1 MIRGLPQPTRRP
13 PSDLSETRVTTATVL
28 QYEAVECGAASLK
41 IVMGYL
47 GKVLPLAELRER
59 CGISRDG
66 VTAVQLKYAAIKLG
80 LEVKAFRCSAQH
92 LLEKGRFPCILF
104 WNFNHFL
111 VLEGFERGK
120 AFLSDPASGRR
131 SVEWDEFETSFTGVV
146 LELRPGAEFVAGGK
160 DPSLYRWVPS
170 LVAPYRSLLPWLV
183 LVSVAGALPEL
194 FIAGSTSQFIDG
206 FLQDGRENIAIPVI
220 WITAIAV
227 VVLIALVN
235 LQKLLLRVLGNLLLK
250 RISSL
255 LYVSLFSLPYRYFVQ
270 RMRGEVASRLILP
283 FSLVQLGVTGIV
295 DFLLSLGSGLL
306 ALIVGLLISPWLS
319 LLTLGIAGGNSALT
333 LWIREQRKG
342 DNYKLAMVQGKA
354 SGIGVYVI
362 QCIESIKAS
371 GLENESFMQ
380 WSSAFNDGL
389 AELQKQSLAT
399 ALVGLIGTTSGF
411 LLRCSVIMVG
421 GLLIIL
427 GQISLG
433 ELMAFQFLM
442 GMIQAPLA
450 QLNLLS
456 SQLQQLDGQVGR
468 TNDVIDSDVDPLV
481 RSFQFG
487 ASQLSE
493 SSEDGLRRSERQLP
507 GGLELHNLGFQFSST
522 TPMLFGGLTL
532 KLKPGEHLAI
542 VGGSGSGK
550 STLLR
555 MVAGLYQ
562 PSQGQI
568 LYDGRPWLG
577 WDDPTLRASIALVS
591 QDVFLFP
598 ATLEQNL
605 TLWDPRFNSSNAL
618 VALDDAGLLDDL
630 GGAGALGLH
639 LGEGGGNLSGGQRQ
653 RVEIARALLRQPSL
667 LLMDEATSALDDR
680 RERQVLEAVKRTP
693 RTLITVAHRLH
704 AAEISD
710 WVLVLDQGQLVE
722 QGHPRELAKSGGY
735 YSQLLE
741 AELVSQAGAQTP

>member
-1 MIRGLPQPTRRP
+1 MK
-13 PSDLSETRVTTATVL
+13 LSTNRVTTPTVL

-66 VTAVQLKYAAIKLG
+66 VTAVQLKRAAISCG
-80 LEVKAFRCSAQH
+80 LDVKAFRCSAQH
-92 LLEKGRFPCILF
+92 LRDKGAFPCILF

-111 VLEGFERGK
+111 VLEGFERGQ

-131 SVEWDEFETSFTGVV
+131 SVDWEEFETSFTGVV
-146 LELRPGAEFVAGGK
+146 LELRPGAGFEPGGRE
-160 DPSLYRWVPS
+160 PSLYRWVPG
-170 LVAPYRSLLPWLV
+170 LVAPYRSLLPWLA
-183 LVSVAGALPEL
+183 LVSLAGALPEL
-194 FIAGSTSQFIDG
+194 FIAGATSQFIDG
-206 FLQDGRENIAIPVI
+206 FLQNGRQNIAIPVI

-227 VVLIALVN
+227 VVLIALLN
-235 LQKLLLRVLGNLLLK
+235 LQKLLLRTLGNLLLK

-255 LYVSLFSLPYRYFVQ
+255 LYISLFSLPYRYFVQ
-270 RMRGEVASRLILP
+270 RMRGEVATRLILP
-283 FSLVQLGVTGIV
+283 FSLVQLSITGVV
-295 DFLLSLGSGLL
+295 DFLLSLGSGVL
-306 ALIVGLLISPWLS
+306 ALLVGVLISPWLS
-319 LLTLGIAGGNSALT
+319 LLTVAIAGGNSALT
-333 LWIREQRKG
+333 LWIRERRKG

-354 SGIGVYVI
+354 SGIGMYVI

-380 WSSAFNDGL
+380 WSASFNDGL

-411 LLRCSVIMVG
+411 LLRCSVIMLG

-427 GQISLG
+427 GQITLG

-442 GMIQAPLA
+442 GMIQAPLQ

-468 TNDVIDSDVDPLV
+468 VNDVIDTGVDPLV
-481 RSFQFG
+481 RSFQLPAARPG
-487 ASQLSE
+487 DDRAAAEPQ
-493 SSEDGLRRSERQLP
+493 RQLA
-507 GGLELHNLGFQFSST
+507 GALELRALGFQFSST
-522 TPMLFGGLTL
+522 TPMLFDGLSL
-532 KLKPGEHLAI
+532 NLAAGQHLAI

-555 MVAGLYQ
+555 LLAGLYR
-562 PSQGQI
+562 PSQGQV
-568 LYDGRPWLG
+568 LYDGRDWLD

-598 ATLEQNL
+598 ASLEQNL
-605 TLWDPRFNSSNAL
+605 TLWDPRFSSSQAL
-618 VALDDAGLLDDL
+618 TALEQAGLLDDL

-667 LLMDEATSALDDR
+667 LLMDEATSALDER
-680 RERQVLEAVKRTP
+680 RERQILAAVKATP
-693 RTLITVAHRLH
+693 RTLVTVAHRLH
-704 AAEISD
+704 SAQISD
-710 WVLVLDQGQLVE
+710 WVLVLEQGQLIE
-722 QGHPRELAKSGGY
+722 QGPPRELARAGGTY
-735 YSQLLE
+735 QRLLE
-741 AELVSQAGAQTP
+741 AELVSSGVPA

>member
-1 MIRGLPQPTRRP
+1 MTPGGPRQTHKP
-13 PSDLSETRVTTATVL
+13 PRDLSTTRVITPTVL

-41 IVMGYL
+41 IVLGYL
-47 GKVLPLAELRER
+47 GKVLPLAVLRER

-66 VTAVQLKYAAIKLG
+66 VTAVQLKRAAQSSG

-92 LLEKGRFPCILF
+92 LLEKGSFPCILF

-111 VLEGFERGK
+111 VLEGFEGGK
-120 AFLSDPASGRR
+120 AFVSDPASGRR
-131 SVEWDEFETSFTGVV
+131 SVEWEEFQTSFTGVV
-146 LELRPGAEFVAGGK
+146 LELRPGAEFSPGGK

-170 LVAPYRSLLPWLV
+170 LVKPYRSLLPWLA

-194 FIAGSTSQFIDG
+194 FIAGATSQFIDG
-206 FLQDGRENIAIPVI
+206 FLQEGRENIAIPVI

-227 VVLIALVN
+227 VVLIALLN
-235 LQKLLLRVLGNLLLK
+235 LQKLLLRTLGNLLLK
-250 RISSL
+250 RVSSL

-270 RMRGEVASRLILP
+270 RMRGEVATRLVLP
-283 FSLVQLGVTGIV
+283 FSLMQLGVNGVV

-319 LLTLGIAGGNSALT
+319 LLTVAIAGGNSALT
-333 LWIREQRKG
+333 LWIRERRKG

-354 SGIGVYVI
+354 SGIGIYVI
-362 QCIESIKAS
+362 QCIESVKAS

-380 WSSAFNDGL
+380 WSASFNDGL
-389 AELQKQSLAT
+389 AELQNQSLAT

-411 LLRCSVIMVG
+411 LLRCSVIMLG

-427 GQISLG
+427 GQITLG

-481 RSFQFG
+481 RSFQFAG
-487 ASQLSE
+487 TRLTAAG
-493 SSEDGLRRSERQLP
+493 EDADPNRERQLQ
-507 GGLELHNLGFQFSST
+507 GALELRDLGFQFSRT
-522 TPMLFGGLTL
+522 TPMLFDGLSL
-532 KLKPGEHLAI
+532 SLKPGQHLAI

-555 MVAGLYQ
+555 MLAGLYQ

-568 LYDGRPWLG
+568 LYDGREWLD

-605 TLWDPRFNSSNAL
+605 TLWDPRFGTGGAL
-618 VALDDAGLLDDL
+618 VALDEAGLLEDL
-630 GGAGALGLH
+630 GGAGALGMH

-653 RVEIARALLRQPSL
+653 RVEIARALLRQPTL

-680 RERQVLEAVKRTP
+680 RERQIFDAVKRTP

-704 AAEISD
+704 SAQISD
-710 WVLVLDQGQLVE
+710 WVLVLDQGQPVE
-722 QGHPRELAKSGGY
+722 QGHPHDLARAGGF
-735 YSQLLE
+735 YSRLLD
-741 AELVSQAGAQTP
+741 AELVSASREATP

>member
-1 MIRGLPQPTRRP
+1 MSLSTR
-13 PSDLSETRVTTATVL
+13 RVTTATVL

-66 VTAVQLKYAAIKLG
+66 VTAVQLKRAAQSCG
-80 LEVKAFRCSAQH
+80 LEVKAFRCSAQQ
-92 LLEKGRFPCILF
+92 LRKIGQFPCILF

-111 VLEGFERGK
+111 VLEGFERTQ
-120 AFLSDPASGRR
+120 AYLSDPASGRR
-131 SVEWDEFETSFTGVV
+131 NVDWEEFQTSFTGVV
-146 LELRPGAEFVAGGK
+146 LELRPGADFVPGGK
-160 DPSLYRWVPS
+160 EPGLYRWVPS
-170 LVAPYRSLLPWLV
+170 LVAPYRSLLPWLA
-183 LVSVAGALPEL
+183 LVSLAGALPEL
-194 FIAGSTSQFIDG
+194 FIAGATSQFIDG
-206 FLQDGRENIAIPVI
+206 FLQQGRENIAIPVI

-227 VVLIALVN
+227 VVLIALLN
-235 LQKLLLRVLGNLLLK
+235 LQKLLLRTLGNLLLK
-250 RISSL
+250 RVSSL

-270 RMRGEVASRLILP
+270 RMRGEVATRLMLP
-283 FSLVQLGVTGIV
+283 FSLVQLGVTGVI

-306 ALIVGLLISPWLS
+306 ALLVGLFISPWLS
-319 LLTLGIAGGNSALT
+319 LLTVAIAGGNSALT
-333 LWIREQRKG
+333 LWIRELRKG

-354 SGIGVYVI
+354 SGIGMYVI

-371 GLENESFMQ
+371 GLENESFTQ
-380 WSSAFNDGL
+380 WSASFNDGL
-389 AELQKQSLAT
+389 AELQKQSLANS
-399 ALVGLIGTTSGF
+399 LVGLIGNTSGF
-411 LLRCSVIMVG
+411 LLRCSMIMLG

-427 GQISLG
+427 GQLSLG

-442 GMIQAPLA
+442 GMIQAPLS

-481 RSFQFG
+481 RSFQF
-487 ASQLSE
+487 ASTRNHETTDDAAQ
-493 SSEDGLRRSERQLP
+493 GRERQLE
-507 GGLELHNLGFQFSST
+507 GALELRDLGFQFSST
-522 TPMLFGGLTL
+522 TPMLFDGLSL
-532 KLKPGEHLAI
+532 SLKPGQHLAI

-555 MVAGLYQ
+555 MLAGLYR

-568 LYDGRPWLG
+568 LYDGRDWLD
-577 WDDPTLRASIALVS
+577 WDDPTLRASITLVS

-598 ATLEQNL
+598 ATLEHNL
-605 TLWDPRFNSSNAL
+605 TLWDPRFTSSAAL
-618 VALDDAGLLDDL
+618 VALEEAGLLEDL
-630 GGAGALGLH
+630 GGAGALELR

-680 RERQVLEAVKRTP
+680 RERQILDAVKRTP
-693 RTLITVAHRLH
+693 RTLVTVAHRLH
-704 AAEISD
+704 SAQISD
-710 WVLVLDQGQLVE
+710 WVLVLDQGQPVE
-722 QGHPRELAKSGGY
+722 QGHPQDLASAGGY
-735 YSQLLE
+735 YSRLLE
-741 AELVSQAGAQTP
+741 AERVSARREATP